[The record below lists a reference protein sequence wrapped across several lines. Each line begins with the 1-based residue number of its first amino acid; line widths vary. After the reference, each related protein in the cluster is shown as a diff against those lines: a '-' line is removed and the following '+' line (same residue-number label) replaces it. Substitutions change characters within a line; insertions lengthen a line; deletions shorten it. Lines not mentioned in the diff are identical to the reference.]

1 MVSALYTG
9 PRSPYRKMGVDC
21 WDVRRDAR
29 RFPGGNAVVTH
40 PPCRGWSRLRGQ
52 ARPGAGEKDLSFHA
66 LATVRRWGGV
76 LEHPAESSFWK
87 VADLPR
93 PGAAA
98 DAWGGY
104 TLSVLQRWW
113 GHRAR
118 KATFLSIVGVAPAA
132 LPDVPYRLLGA
143 ETPVENMGRPERER
157 TPPDFARWLVEVARR
172 AHPPVTRE
180 SPPY

>member
-118 KATFLSIVGVAPAA
+118 KATFLYIVWQRRG
-132 LPDVPYRLLGA
+132 
-143 ETPVENMGRPERER
+143 PVENMGRPERER